1 MTESGARERLLLLF
15 DCDGTLVDSQHIIS
29 DAMASTFSEHGLPEP
44 TIEATRGVIGLSL
57 PIAIGTL
64 LGEPLGE
71 RDARM
76 ADSYRRHF
84 QVLRSAPGFVEP
96 LFPGAAEC
104 LARLSTR
111 SELVLGMVTGKS
123 RRGVRSVCAFHGL
136 EETFRVVRTA
146 DECVSKPHPSMVLE
160 CCEEAR
166 VAPSRTIV
174 VGDTRYDMEMAAAAG
189 AGAIGVGWGY
199 HNEAEL
205 VASGASIVIDSFDDL
220 EGAVEALAFG
230 RDAAAAASG

>member
-1 MTESGARERLLLLF
+1 MTESVARDRLLLLF

-29 DAMASTFSEHGLPEP
+29 DAMASIFREHGLPEP

-57 PIAIGTL
+57 PIAIGAL
-64 LGEPLGE
+64 LGEPLAE
-71 RDARM
+71 RDAGM
-76 ADSYRRHF
+76 AESYRRHF
-84 QVLRSAPGFVEP
+84 HVLRSAPGFVEP

-104 LARLSTR
+104 LARLSSR
-111 SELVLGMVTGKS
+111 PELVLGMVTGKS

-136 EETFRVVRTA
+136 DEIFRVVRTA
-146 DECVSKPHPSMVLE
+146 DDCPSKPHPAMVLE

-166 VAPSRTIV
+166 IPPARTIV

-199 HNEAEL
+199 HHEAEL
-205 VASGASIVIDSFDDL
+205 VAAGASVVIDSFGDL
-220 EGAVEALAFG
+220 DGAVEALALARSSLTG
-230 RDAAAAASG
+230 APA